1 MAELPASSYAYCE
14 PGDGAV
20 STRCHFPIRDA
31 DGKLNAAHVRNALA
45 RLSQSPF
52 GAKARPKVE
61 AAAKELGIG
70 EPAQKAFFDIKA
82 QLMTSRELDAWLAG
96 ERPRRVMAVPF
107 YGPADPTNWGYTDGK
122 GRDVDG
128 QYFDERSDLAGPYAA
143 LKASRARLVDWH
155 HDDHGVPS
163 DARWMKGSILGRID
177 MDPTPSEM
185 TYEGEVYEGIAAD
198 FWAREGEKRLALVKA
213 LSKRNVPIFGSG
225 AALYNKAGPD
235 GHIDEFPMY
244 RWTVSTSPQN
254 THAVIPPLKALLA
267 ADLPFD
273 EVGLDALRAA
283 VTGLDAHDLTQ
294 EGLSDDGPAADLTVK
309 AGRVLSAANEAELRR
324 AMEALGLVLAKLVK
338 EPEVLADL
346 LPDIEVPQ
354 RG

>member
-1 MAELPASSYAYCE
+1 M
-14 PGDGAV
+14 
-20 STRCHFPIRDA
+20 
-31 DGKLNAAHVRNALA
+31 
-45 RLSQSPF
+45 
-52 GAKARPKVE
+52 
-61 AAAKELGIG
+61 
-70 EPAQKAFFDIKA
+70 
-82 QLMTSRELDAWLAG
+82 
-96 ERPRRVMAVPF
+96 
-107 YGPADPTNWGYTDGK
+107 
-122 GRDVDG
+122 
-128 QYFDERSDLAGPYAA
+128 
-143 LKASRARLVDWH
+143 
-155 HDDHGVPS
+155 
-163 DARWMKGSILGRID
+163 
-177 MDPTPSEM
+177 
-185 TYEGEVYEGIAAD
+185 
-198 FWAREGEKRLALVKA
+198 
-213 LSKRNVPIFGSG
+213 PIFGSG

-283 VTGLDAHDLTQ
+283 VTGLDAAGDHDAD
-294 EGLSDDGPAADLTVK
+294 GLSDDGPAADLTVK

-324 AMEALGLVLAKLVK
+324 AMEALGLVLAKLAK